1 MSRILHATLIALIS
15 PALLLTQSHAG
26 PRPPA
31 LRADQSLVLQAGYT
45 SSYFPR
51 DAIKSW
57 QGERFRVQL
66 ISAMDLFDAQRAMI
80 ENWSG
85 TYPDQVDA
93 LQRAILANRS
103 LAAAL
108 RARQVQIHN
117 IVAVKQAFSGNLT
130 FYLR

>member
-80 ENWSG
+80 ENWST

-93 LQRAILANRS
+93 LQRAILSNRS

-108 RARQVQIHN
+108 RARQ
-117 IVAVKQAFSGNLT
+117 
-130 FYLR
+130 